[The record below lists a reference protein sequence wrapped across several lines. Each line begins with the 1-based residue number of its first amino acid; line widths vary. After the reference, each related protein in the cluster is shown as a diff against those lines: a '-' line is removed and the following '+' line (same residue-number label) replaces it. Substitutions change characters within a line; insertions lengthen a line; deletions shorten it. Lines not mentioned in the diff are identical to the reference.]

1 MKKLIALFGLLL
13 IVTSCNVDDDGP
25 QYHTS
30 YAKVVNIDVPEYFVV
45 GQTDTLKITYQLP
58 TACHTALGVQS
69 NRGQGE
75 EKDDIFLIGVVS
87 VDATLT
93 QCSIDAPEEDLL
105 EVTEATLVV
114 EDRESYT
121 FHLFQGFDD
130 IDNEP
135 IYQTIERPVYDEDSI
150 PEPEEDTD
158 PEPQPEE

>member
-25 QYHTS
+25 QYYTS
-30 YAKVVNIDVPEYFVV
+30 YANVVDLDHPEYFVV
-45 GQTDTLKITYQLP
+45 GQTDTLKITYKLP
-58 TACHTALGVQS
+58 SACHTPLGVQS

-75 EKDDIFLIGVVS
+75 ERDDIYLAGVVS
-87 VDATLT
+87 IDGTLT
-93 QCSIDAPEEDLL
+93 ECTIDAPEEDLL
-105 EVTEATLVV
+105 EVSEATLVV

-121 FHLFQGFDD
+121 FHLFQGVDD

-135 IYQTIERPVYDEDSI
+135 IYRSIEIKVYDEDSI
-150 PEPEEDTD
+150 PEPGEDTD